1 MRVIISNTAR
11 GEIARQIAYIQ
22 ARNPDAARTQRAR
35 ISQAVALL
43 RDTPR
48 LGKPG
53 RVAGTRE
60 LVIAGTPFLLIYALG
75 DNRLEILHLKHGR
88 QQWPPEEEEEEDEP
102 Q

>member
-1 MRVIISNTAR
+1 MRVIISNTAK

-22 ARNPDAARTQRAR
+22 ARNPEAARTQRAR

-43 RDTPR
+43 RDTPK
-48 LGKPG
+48 LGRPG

-60 LVIAGTPFLLIYALG
+60 LVIAGTPFLLIYTIG
-75 DNRLEILHLKHGR
+75 DNRLEILHVKHGR
-88 QQWPPEEEEEEDEP
+88 QQWPPEEEEEEP